1 MSKSIHVQSR
11 RRGVHQRYQEN
22 ASLLG
27 LLKDCIRERDLS
39 KGSKIHA
46 HILKRG
52 FLENDVYVGSA
63 LISLYSKCGV
73 LGKAQEVFD
82 QLPVR
87 DVVLWTS
94 LITGYVQCGCSKE
107 ALDCFD
113 QMRREGLSPNSVTFL
128 SILRACG
135 SIGAS
140 SKGEEIHSQII
151 REKLLERNNLLAT
164 TLIDMYGKCDEVVK
178 AQ

>member
-1 MSKSIHVQSR
+1 MSKNIHVHSR
-11 RRGVHQRYQEN
+11 RRGFQQSYQEN

-46 HILKRG
+46 HILRRG

-87 DVVLWTS
+87 DVVLWTT
-94 LITGYVQCGCSKE
+94 LIAGYAEHGHCDE
-107 ALDCFD
+107 ALKCF
-113 QMRREGLSPNSVTFL
+113 QWLELKGLFLDLVTFVCML
-128 SILRACG
+128 KVCA
-135 SIGAS
+135 SIGGI
-140 SKGEEIHSQII
+140 KQ
-151 REKLLERNNLLAT
+151 RRRNTFTN
-164 TLIDMYGKCDEVVK
+164 YP
-178 AQ
+178 